1 MVIKRL
7 APLSLAKIVG
17 MLYVVLGLIF
27 GAAFSLAA
35 MAGTFA
41 FDQADTPPFFR
52 LMGTGAVFMFPIF
65 YGCLG
70 FIVSLVAA
78 GLYNILAGLVGGIE
92 IDIQ

>member
-1 MVIKRL
+1 MVIRRL
-7 APLSLAKIVG
+7 APVSLAKIIG
-17 MLYVVLGLIF
+17 ALYVVLGLIF
-27 GAAFSLAA
+27 GAMFSFAA
-35 MAGTFA
+35 MAGAFR

-52 LMGTGAVFMFPIF
+52 FMGTGAVFMFPIF

-78 GLYNILAGLVGGIE
+78 WLYNILAGLVGGIE

>member
-27 GAAFSLAA
+27 GATFSLAA
-35 MAGTFA
+35 MAGAFA
-41 FDQADTPPFFR
+41 FDQADTPLFFR
-52 LMGTGAVFMFPIF
+52 FMGTGAVFMFPIF

-78 GLYNILAGLVGGIE
+78 WLYNILAGLVGGIE
-92 IDIQ
+92 IEIQ

>member
-27 GAAFSLAA
+27 GATFSLAA
-35 MAGTFA
+35 MADAFA

-70 FIVSLVAA
+70 FIMSLVAA
-78 GLYNILAGLVGGIE
+78 WLYNILAGLVGGIE